1 MNVIT
6 HTKVVFPSKN
16 SAFKPYLPKIAV
28 GQNADKPIIK
38 TIIKPVI
45 KKNNPHGYSWRAYTE
60 LEMRDSLKKD
70 IIYRNF
76 LRSAIDRH
84 NLELSELAK
93 YTGKAAFESYQ
104 TIKQS
109 LIKTEESLKKV
120 EHKMTLHYDYQLYIN
135 NRH

>member
-1 MNVIT
+1 MSVIT
-6 HTKVVFPSKN
+6 HNKVVFPSKN
-16 SAFKPYLPKIAV
+16 SAFKPYLPKIKV
-28 GQNADKPIIK
+28 DQNTTKPVNK
-38 TIIKPVI
+38 TIINSVI

-60 LEMRDSLKKD
+60 LEIRNSLKKD
-70 IIYRNF
+70 IICRNF

-84 NLELSELAK
+84 NLELSELSK

-109 LIKTEESLKKV
+109 LIKIEGSLKQL
-120 EHKMTLHYDYQLYIN
+120 EHKMTLHYDYQLYMN